1 MAGAMKP
8 NSEIRPVVR
17 LHLWLETHEGIFFGL
32 GRMMLLKK
40 IHEGQSLRS
49 AAKFLGMSYR
59 AAWGKIKNT
68 EKVLGVALIERKA
81 GRRAGYRLT
90 EDGIA
95 LMVCFNH
102 WFKDVERYA
111 LRRGRKILPCAP
123 IAFKGTSSSNPVDP
137 LDDPVQKTFLLEGFH
152 SP

>member
-1 MAGAMKP
+1 MAGAMKA

-17 LHLWLETHEGIFFGL
+17 LHLWLETQKGIFFGL

-68 EKVLGVALIERKA
+68 EKVLGIALIERKA

-90 EDGIA
+90 EDGLT
-95 LMVCFNH
+95 LMACFND

-111 LRRGRKILPCAP
+111 LRRARKLLPCTP
-123 IAFKGTSSSNPVDP
+123 IAFRKTLSSNPVDP
-137 LDDPVQKTFLLEGFH
+137 LDDPVPKTFL
-152 SP
+152 P

>member
-1 MAGAMKP
+1 MKP

-17 LHLWLETHEGIFFGL
+17 LHLWLETQKGIFFGL

-40 IHEGQSLRS
+40 IHEGQSLHS

-68 EKVLGVALIERKA
+68 EDVLGVALIEKTA

-90 EDGIA
+90 EEGLA
-95 LMVCFNH
+95 LMACFNH

-111 LRRGRKILPCAP
+111 LRRARKLLPCTP
-123 IAFKGTSSSNPVDP
+123 IAFKETPSSHPVDP
-137 LDDPVQKTFLLEGFH
+137 LDDPAPKTFL
-152 SP
+152 P